1 MTKRIKWTKGEDKIL
16 VRAIK
21 AHPHNKTKAF
31 VLAAKKVNHSKK
43 SCQSRWYNKLSNP
56 ESKHYVGCIFTML
69 CAPSKLENRTTSIP
83 GSYITPS
90 KVEKGLWSKIKKLL
104 GIKK

>member
-1 MTKRIKWTKGEDKIL
+1 MTTRIRWTKEEDKVL

-21 AHPHNKTKAF
+21 ANLHNKAKAF
-31 VLAAKKVNHSKK
+31 VLAAKKVNHSKE

-56 ESKHYVGCIFTML
+56 EDKHYVGCMFTML
-69 CAPSKLENRTTSIP
+69 CSSSKLENRTVSIP
-83 GSYITPS
+83 GSYITPT
-90 KVEKGLWSKIKKLL
+90 KIKRGLWSKIKKLL